1 MLNFFRRGPFFA
13 IFDIYLAFFMII
25 FITGLYDGMRQHA
38 KQVTIDTEIAGGAYW
53 HPKYDPMA
61 PMLFEDAH
69 SVVPK
74 DIHKLIIKG
83 KATPVLVS
91 QVSIYPN
98 GRIMPAIMKGIDPE
112 QNIVNI
118 PTKHLNTDKETIPIL
133 IGKGMANNAEV
144 EIGDSFTIRW
154 LDTDQTYDANE
165 GTVVHIMDTENF
177 KLDIGHIWVPIRKS
191 QEMLAMEGEATYV
204 TYQKDEQRVDRTGE
218 WVHRDVNYLI
228 QDIDA
233 AIEADRPGVQ
243 IMFTILLSLAAM
255 GIFNAQVLSIF
266 RRGKEIGTL
275 MALGMTRSKVVGL
288 FTLEGGIN
296 AILAAALTVFP
307 FGTILWWTAKHGI
320 PMPLDYTEMGI
331 MVAKRLIPIFS
342 VGLIFSTTI
351 LIFTVVLLVSY
362 LPSRRITKMKPTEAL
377 RGKVAI

>member
-1 MLNFFRRGPFFA
+1 
-13 IFDIYLAFFMII
+13 MII

-61 PMLFEDAH
+61 PRLFEDAH

-112 QNIVNI
+112 QNIVNM

-133 IGKGMANNAEV
+133 IGKSMANNAGV

-154 LDTDQTYDANE
+154 LDIDQTYDANE

-191 QEMLAMEGEATYV
+191 QEMLATEGEATYV

-331 MVAKRLIPIFS
+331 MVAKR
-342 VGLIFSTTI
+342 
-351 LIFTVVLLVSY
+351 
-362 LPSRRITKMKPTEAL
+362 
-377 RGKVAI
+377 